1 MAPPVGG
8 PDHPVSERLR
18 NQPQHFGFFQA
29 VRLLGRLAPDRISV
43 GQDGPPGR
51 ETVRFR
57 TRATLEFPPSEIHD
71 LRFDSD
77 DPDRPPQ
84 MTVAFGGTTGPLGV
98 LPVPYTELLIERVR
112 YKDLALWEFL
122 DLFNH
127 RFVSLFFRAWRKYRF
142 PLSYEAGGQDPFTDG
157 LYALI
162 GLGTEGLKDRQSVPD
177 EALLFYAGLIAQR
190 PHSSSALRSMLG
202 NYFGVPVEILQFV
215 GQWIDLEP
223 GDQSRLGARN
233 SGLGT
238 DFVLGGRVWNNQ
250 SRFRVR
256 LGPLGF
262 RQFLLFLPNGSA
274 FRPLNDLLRFLVG
287 IEYDFDVQ
295 PVLRKEEIP
304 ECQLRSDAAPP
315 PMLGWTSWLKS
326 APSPENASQ
335 LILESMN

>member
-1 MAPPVGG
+1 
-8 PDHPVSERLR
+8 VSQRLQ
-18 NQPQHFGFFQA
+18 NSPQHFGFFQA
-29 VRLLGRLAPDRISV
+29 VRLLARLAPRGIPV

-51 ETVRFR
+51 EVVRFR

-71 LRFDSD
+71 LRFDAD

-127 RFVSLFFRAWRKYRF
+127 RFVSLFYRAWRKYRF
-142 PLSYEAGGQDPFTDG
+142 AFSYEAGGEDPFTEAI
-157 LYALI
+157 YALI
-162 GLGTEGLKDRQSVPD
+162 GLGTEGLRDRQIVPD

-190 PHSSSALRSMLG
+190 PHSTSALTSILR
-202 NYFGVPVEILQFV
+202 NYFGVPVGILQFV
-215 GQWIDLEP
+215 GQWLDLEE

-233 SGLGT
+233 SRLGS

-262 RQFLLFLPNGSA
+262 REFLLVLPKGSA
-274 FRPLNDLLRFLVG
+274 FRPLNELLRFLVG
-287 IEYDFDVQ
+287 LEYDFDVQ
-295 PVLRKEEIP
+295 PVLKKEEIP
-304 ECQLRSDAAPP
+304 ACQLRFDAAPP

-326 APSPENASQ
+326 RPSREDATE